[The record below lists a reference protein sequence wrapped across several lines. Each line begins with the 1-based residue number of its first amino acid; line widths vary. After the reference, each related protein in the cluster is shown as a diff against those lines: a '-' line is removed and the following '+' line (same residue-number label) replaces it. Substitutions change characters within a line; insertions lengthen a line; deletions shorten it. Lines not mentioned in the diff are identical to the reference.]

1 MKKRNGSAEL
11 AKVRQRLVSEEEGKH
26 GACAC
31 FAFWI
36 GDVGSVALSRV
47 TESRRSLR
55 QIGDSRN
62 GVDLT

>member
-1 MKKRNGSAEL
+1 MKKRNGSGEL
-11 AKVRQRLVSEEEGKH
+11 AKVRQRPFSEEEGKH
-26 GACAC
+26 VAY
-31 FAFWI
+31 FAFGI
-36 GDVGSVALSRV
+36 GDADSVARSRV